1 MLVKVFEIKKSD
13 IFNKYVAE
21 YHNVKQL
28 TEVGLEC
35 EIITEK
41 NERIRWRTD
50 LYGLQ
55 VEAWG
60 DKRKMTKV

>member
-1 MLVKVFEIKKSD
+1 MLVRVFDLKKSD
-13 IFNKYVAE
+13 IFNHYVTE
-21 YHNVKQL
+21 YHNVKQV

-35 EIITEK
+35 EIITES

-55 VEAWG
+55 IEA
-60 DKRKMTKV
+60 

>member
-1 MLVKVFEIKKSD
+1 MHVKVFELKKSD
-13 IFNKYVAE
+13 IFNHYVAE
-21 YHNVKQL
+21 YFNVKQV

-41 NERIRWRTD
+41 NERVRWRTD

-55 VEAWG
+55 IEA
-60 DKRKMTKV
+60 

>member
-1 MLVKVFEIKKSD
+1 MLVKVFDLKKSD
-13 IFNKYVAE
+13 IFNYYVAE
-21 YHNVKQL
+21 YHHVKQV

-41 NERIRWRTD
+41 NERIRYRTD

-55 VEAWG
+55 IKA
-60 DKRKMTKV
+60 

>member
-1 MLVKVFEIKKSD
+1 MLVKVFDLKKSD
-13 IFNKYVAE
+13 IFNYYVAE
-21 YHNVKQL
+21 YHNVKQV

-35 EIITEK
+35 EIVTEK

-55 VEAWG
+55 IEA
-60 DKRKMTKV
+60 

>member
-1 MLVKVFEIKKSD
+1 MHVRVFELKKSD
-13 IFNKYVAE
+13 IFNHYVAE
-21 YHNVKQL
+21 YHNVKSV

-35 EIITEK
+35 EIVTEK

-55 VEAWG
+55 IEA
-60 DKRKMTKV
+60 